1 MLAFVIYALYK
12 ERSDRRRV
20 ATNRGLR
27 LSWLRRVPVSAAS
40 RGVLGAKY
48 SSAGIYMGEGRREN
62 SDGGRRV
69 GGKARKSGGEEE
81 YRGGRSRKRKY
92 GERRIR
98 EGEENVMEE
107 TER

>member
-40 RGVLGAKY
+40 RGVWEPSIAPPVYIWEKE
-48 SSAGIYMGEGRREN
+48 GELEERRGNLEE
-62 SDGGRRV
+62 
-69 GGKARKSGGEEE
+69 RKNIEEKEEE
-81 YRGGRSRKRKY
+81 GVGRGSM
-92 GERRIR
+92 ER
-98 EGEENVMEE
+98 EE
-107 TER
+107 